1 MTREIIDRENI
12 KNQTLSFLSAFSETM
27 SVPQTEELE
36 EIKNPAQVGLD
47 EKPNTDQS
55 NLENIPE
62 VLVSDPDL
70 FLSILFVVLNKYT
83 AKELEEDSFKP
94 IELTYELYE
103 QVKPFVQ

>member
-1 MTREIIDRENI
+1 MTRDIIDRENI

-36 EIKNPAQVGLD
+36 EIKNPAQPSFAEKSD
-47 EKPNTDQS
+47 EDQS
-55 NLENIPE
+55 ILENVPQ

-103 QVKPFVQ
+103 QVRPFVQ